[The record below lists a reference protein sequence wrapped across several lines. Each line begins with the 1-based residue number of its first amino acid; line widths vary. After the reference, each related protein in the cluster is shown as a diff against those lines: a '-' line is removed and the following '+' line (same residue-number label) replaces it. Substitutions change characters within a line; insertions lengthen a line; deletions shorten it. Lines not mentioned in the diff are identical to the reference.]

1 MEGIRNVF
9 RYIYVLLLVTVFW
22 IGLEYVVDCSIH
34 SSDADSIIAMI
45 LSYYITDKYLWNK

>member
-22 IGLEYVVDCSIH
+22 IGLEHVVDCSIH